1 MDLITIITPYFKKK
15 KYIKETILSV
25 LNQTYKNFEI
35 IIVYDDADKSDLS
48 YLNEIKKLDT
58 RINLIVNKKNMGAGL
73 SRNIGIKFSKG
84 NYLAF
89 LDADD
94 IWKKDKLEIQINFM
108 KEQNLNTTHTSYD
121 IIDQNGKIISNRKA
135 RNFNNIKDLLK
146 SCDIGLSTVMIK
158 KEIVDDYCNFG
169 DTRTKED
176 FIFWLRILKNN
187 HKIIGLEENLTY
199 WKKINDSLS
208 SSSIQKI
215 KDGFFVYYKYMNFG
229 LIKSL
234 YYLFCLSVNYLK
246 K

>member
-35 IIVYDDADKSDLS
+35 IIVYDDVDKSDLS

-58 RINLIVNKKNMGAGL
+58 RINLIINKKNMGAGI

-94 IWKKDKLEIQINFM
+94 IWKKDKLKIQINFM

-121 IIDQNGKIISNRKA
+121 IIDQNGKIIGNRKA

-146 SCDIGLSTVMIK
+146 SCDIGLSTVMINK
-158 KEIVDDYCNFG
+158 KIVDDYCNFG
-169 DTRTKED
+169 DTKTKED
-176 FIFWLRILKNN
+176 FIFWLRILK
-187 HKIIGLEENLTY
+187 
-199 WKKINDSLS
+199 
-208 SSSIQKI
+208 
-215 KDGFFVYYKYMNFG
+215 
-229 LIKSL
+229 KS
-234 YYLFCLSVNYLK
+234 
-246 K
+246 